1 MHRPS
6 RTDREVAGLMTAS
19 PADVTRLP
27 VRTMRPSF
35 RFRACH
41 PAVVGASRGKRVL
54 RSAAS
59 LLHVTATPRPVRI
72 AGVLVGLQGV
82 VAIAVGLLVAAARG
96 RTGPVPILATGIW
109 LAGFGAILLAVGANL
124 VRGRHGARTPAIVA
138 QLLLLGVCWYAAGP
152 SSQPAYG
159 VPAAA
164 FCVAV
169 LALLFCP
176 PALLWTTGCDRG

>member
-1 MHRPS
+1 M
-6 RTDREVAGLMTAS
+6 TDE
-19 PADVTRLP
+19 P
-27 VRTMRPSF
+27 
-35 RFRACH
+35 
-41 PAVVGASRGKRVL
+41 
-54 RSAAS
+54 
-59 LLHVTATPRPVRI
+59 ATPRPVRV
-72 AGVLVGLQGV
+72 AGVLVGLQGLAG
-82 VAIAVGLLVAAARG
+82 VASAIGLLVAAVPG
-96 RTGPVPILATGIW
+96 HTDPVPVVATGIW
-109 LAGFGAILLAVGANL
+109 LAGFGATLLAIGTNL

-176 PALLWTTGCDRG
+176 PTLRWSTS